1 MSEGER
7 PGWGTVTRRER
18 AGRCRAALLGFVA
31 FELAQV
37 VVERRW
43 GLAARQSIDLVIV
56 GGVVMGLGLWGL
68 LRASRRA

>member
-18 AGRCRAALLGFVA
+18 RAVLLGFVA

-43 GLAARQSIDLVIV
+43 GLAARQSVDLVIV